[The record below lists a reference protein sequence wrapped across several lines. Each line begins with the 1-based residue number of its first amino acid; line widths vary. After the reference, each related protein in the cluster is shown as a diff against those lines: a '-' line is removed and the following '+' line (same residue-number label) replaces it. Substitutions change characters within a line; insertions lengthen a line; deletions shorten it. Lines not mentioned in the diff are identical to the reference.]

1 MSFGFSHIK
10 RTLLIFLTIILL
22 LLIMFFD
29 FTTGTEVCFTLF
41 YILPVVYIAWKKN
54 RIWSF
59 AFSIF
64 AALLWAFADILTGHD
79 YSNQLIF
86 SWNVFVRLAFFMGT
100 TFFLHKLKDLLTK
113 ERENAKLNSDM
124 VSAVSHEFNNLLT
137 GLNLT
142 ALLLEEG
149 EGEKV
154 DKERL
159 NLYKMHRYNYTAM
172 SEQIKVFLNKSKL
185 ESGNVKLDITKT
197 DIKNVIDSTVNH
209 FLPIA
214 YQKNIKIIRDFP
226 KTHPFVQCDVDLISL
241 AVSNIL
247 SNAIKYSPKSKNIK
261 IRLRR
266 INGNFLKI
274 SIKDYGIGI
283 EKEDFNK
290 IFDGFYRTQK
300 SIKHATGFGI
310 GLKMTKSIIELHNSQ
325 LDVKSGNGEGS
336 EFHFKLPLYM
346 ENDFCKLKNPRELNT
361 HSISK

>member
-1 MSFGFSHIK
+1 
-10 RTLLIFLTIILL
+10 
-22 LLIMFFD
+22 
-29 FTTGTEVCFTLF
+29 
-41 YILPVVYIAWKKN
+41 
-54 RIWSF
+54 
-59 AFSIF
+59 
-64 AALLWAFADILTGHD
+64 
-79 YSNQLIF
+79 
-86 SWNVFVRLAFFMGT
+86 
-100 TFFLHKLKDLLTK
+100 
-113 ERENAKLNSDM
+113 RENAKLNSDM

-247 SNAIKYSPKSKNIK
+247 SNAIKYSPKNKNII
-261 IRLRR
+261 IRVRR
-266 INGNFLKI
+266 VEKKFLKI
-274 SIKDYGIGI
+274 SIKDSGIGI
-283 EKEDFNK
+283 DKDDFDK
-290 IFDGFYRTQK
+290 IFTGFYRTKK
-300 SIKHATGFGI
+300 SMQHTTGFGI
-310 GLKMTKSIIELHNSQ
+310 GLKMTKQIIELHNST
-325 LDVKSGNGEGS
+325 LRIASESGEGS
-336 EFHFKLPLYM
+336 EFHFLLPTY
-346 ENDFCKLKNPRELNT
+346 EG
-361 HSISK
+361 